1 MSYETEAILNKVI
14 EAIREQLDTEAEV
27 SADKLLKEDLA
38 LPSIK
43 MVMILTTL
51 TAELGI
57 SILDFTDYELL
68 RLKTVGDVAG
78 LLCGKLNPTI
88 QNEINIITNK

>member
-1 MSYETEAILNKVI
+1 MNKTILLKVI
-14 EAIREQLDTEAEV
+14 EAIQEQTNSRAAIT
-27 SADKLLKEDLA
+27 ADQLLKEDLG

-57 SILDFTDYELL
+57 SIMDFTDYELL
-68 RLKTVGDVAG
+68 RLKTVGDVSQ
-78 LLCGKLNPTI
+78 LISNKLT
-88 QNEINIITNK
+88 ITNKNENN

>member
-43 MVMILTTL
+43 MVMILTRL
-51 TAELGI
+51 TAELEI

-78 LLCGKLNPTI
+78 LLSGKLNTTI